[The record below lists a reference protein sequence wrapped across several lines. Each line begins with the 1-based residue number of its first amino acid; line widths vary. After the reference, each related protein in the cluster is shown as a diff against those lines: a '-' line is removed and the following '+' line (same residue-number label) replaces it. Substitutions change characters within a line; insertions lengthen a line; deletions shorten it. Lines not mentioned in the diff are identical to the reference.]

1 MLKISGLDKL
11 QKRLDTIAN
20 NAEKLHGTHDVP
32 VVELLTPSFVSQHTN
47 CKTAEEFFEKSGF
60 KIETSADLEAIPD
73 EEWDEY
79 IRSVSTFNDWES
91 MLAEAAKGWAVKRL
105 GI

>member
-11 QKRLDTIAN
+11 QKKLDAIAD
-20 NAEKLHGTHDVP
+20 NAEKLHGAHDVP
-32 VVELLTPSFVSQHTN
+32 VVELLTPSFVSQHTD
-47 CKTAEEFFEKSGF
+47 CKTAEELFEKSGF
-60 KIETSADLEAIPD
+60 KIETTADLEAISD

-79 IRSVSTFNDWES
+79 IRSVSTFKNWKS
-91 MLAEAAKGWAVKRL
+91 MLTEATKGWAVKKL